1 MPGVRER
8 AEAGELA
15 FGTVD
20 SWMAWRLSGGRRH
33 VTDATN
39 ASRTLLYDIRE
50 GAWDDELLAL
60 FGVPRALLPE
70 VVDSSGVIGETDPA
84 LLGAAVPIAGMA
96 GDQQAALFGQAC
108 TRRGMIKVTYG
119 TGCFLLLH
127 TGDEPAAA
135 PPGLV
140 STVALQRGGRRTYAL
155 EGSVFIGGAA
165 VQWLRDGLGIVG
177 SGAEATALAQSVPSS
192 DGVVFVPALAGLG
205 APYWDPYARGGIFG
219 LTRGTTRGAHRP
231 RHARGHRLPGRR
243 PVPGRGRRRRRAAPA
258 EVRADGGAAA
268 SDLLL
273 QFQADLLGV
282 PVTRA
287 GQPEATAFGAAWLA
301 GLATGVWASEEEVG
315 GALERRRGPSRRR
328 RGRRRRPAP
337 ALAGGGGRRARVRAR
352 DAVTDLARRSADRA
366 APRGPGPPSA
376 ARLGSVPVRHH
387 QHRHVRVV
395 QQLERRVPAE
405 RPGDRPL
412 AVRADDDHVRAALV
426 RDGLE
431 RAHRVVPDQHDL
443 RLDAGRAHAVG
454 GVAEHRLHLGLH
466 APLVVAQLLGGG
478 APRVERA
485 AQPRRRFVAVD
496 EDDAG
501 AAGVAAQLDGFV
513 ERRGRAGRAVVAE
526 DDGMCHHR
534 SLPQGSGRLRARA
547 GRRASTR

>member
-1 MPGVRER
+1 MTDQDEDARDAREGGMEHGTTGKVVLALDTGTTSGRALVIDASGVVLASAQQEVGLSTPRPGWVEQDAEELWQAQLATAREALERAGVAASAVAGIGIANQRETTVIWDRATSVPVAPAIVWQDRRTADHCEELRGAGAEALVRRRTGLLLDPYFSGTKVRWLLDNVPGVRER

-20 SWMAWRLSGGRRH
+20 TWMAWRLSGGRTH
-33 VTDATN
+33 VTDASN
-39 ASRTLLYDIRE
+39 ASRTLLYDIRT
-50 GAWDDELLAL
+50 GAWDDELLEL

-70 VVDSSGVIGETDPA
+70 VVDSSGVAGESDPA

-108 TRRGMIKVTYG
+108 TSRGMIKVTYG

-140 STVALQRGGRRTYAL
+140 STVALQLGGRRTYAL

-165 VQWLRDGLGIVG
+165 VQWLRDGLGVVA
-177 SGAEATALAQSVPSS
+177 SGAEATALAQTVSSS

-219 LTRGTTRGAHRP
+219 LTRGTTSAHIARATLEGIAFQVADLYQAEADGA
-231 RHARGHRLPGRR
+231 G
-243 PVPGRGRRRRRAAPA
+243 VSPA

-301 GLATGVWASEEEVG
+301 GLATGVWQSVDEAAGIWSA
-315 GALERRRGPSRRR
+315 GATFAPAAETSAGDLRRRW
-328 RGRRRRPAP
+328 
-337 ALAGGGGRRARVRAR
+337 LA
-352 DAVTDLARRSADRA
+352 AV
-366 APRGPGPPSA
+366 
-376 ARLGSVPVRHH
+376 
-387 QHRHVRVV
+387 Q
-395 QQLERRVPAE
+395 
-405 RPGDRPL
+405 
-412 AVRADDDHVRAALV
+412 AVR
-426 RDGLE
+426 
-431 RAHRVVPDQHDL
+431 
-443 RLDAGRAHAVG
+443 
-454 GVAEHRLHLGLH
+454 
-466 APLVVAQLLGGG
+466 
-478 APRVERA
+478 
-485 AQPRRRFVAVD
+485 
-496 EDDAG
+496 
-501 AAGVAAQLDGFV
+501 GF
-513 ERRGRAGRAVVAE
+513 
-526 DDGMCHHR
+526 
-534 SLPQGSGRLRARA
+534 ARE
-547 GRRASTR
+547 TR

>member
-1 MPGVRER
+1 VAPAVVWQDRRTAAYCEELRGAGAEALVRRKTGLLLDPYFSGTKLHWLLDSIPGARRR

-20 SWMAWRLSGGRRH
+20 TWMAWRLSGGRSH
-33 VTDATN
+33 VTDASN
-39 ASRTLLYDIRE
+39 ASRTLLYDIHS
-50 GAWDDELLAL
+50 GDWDDELLEL

-70 VVDSSGVIGETDPA
+70 VVDSSGVAGESDPA

-108 TRRGMIKVTYG
+108 TRRGMMKVTYG
-119 TGCFLLLH
+119 TGCFLLLT

-140 STVALQRGGRRTYAL
+140 STVAWQLRGLRTYAL

-177 SGAEATALAQSVPSS
+177 SGAEATSLAQSVPSS

-219 LTRGTTRGAHRP
+219 LTRGTTAAHLARATLEGIAFQVADLYHAEADGA
-231 RHARGHRLPGRR
+231 G
-243 PVPGRGRRRRRAAPA
+243 VAPA

-301 GLATGVWASEEEVG
+301 GLATGVWAGVDEVAG
-315 GALERRRGPSRRR
+315 LWTAGAGFEPSTGAAAADL
-328 RGRRRRPAP
+328 RGRWQA
-337 ALAGGGGRRARVRAR
+337 
-352 DAVTDLARRSADRA
+352 AVA
-366 APRGPGPPSA
+366 
-376 ARLGSVPVRHH
+376 
-387 QHRHVRVV
+387 
-395 QQLERRVPAE
+395 
-405 RPGDRPL
+405 
-412 AVRADDDHVRAALV
+412 AVR
-426 RDGLE
+426 
-431 RAHRVVPDQHDL
+431 
-443 RLDAGRAHAVG
+443 
-454 GVAEHRLHLGLH
+454 
-466 APLVVAQLLGGG
+466 
-478 APRVERA
+478 
-485 AQPRRRFVAVD
+485 
-496 EDDAG
+496 
-501 AAGVAAQLDGFV
+501 GFAR
-513 ERRGRAGRAVVAE
+513 ET
-526 DDGMCHHR
+526 
-534 SLPQGSGRLRARA
+534 SG
-547 GRRASTR
+547 